1 MWAITWQTD
10 KRLAVTNIVLQIVQS
25 LLPVVSL
32 YFIKALIESVT
43 DGNSS
48 FDRTLLLILLF
59 SGVQLLTAMAAQ
71 YSGYI
76 SKIHLQKV
84 TDHLSE
90 KVLHKAIEVDY
101 EYYENPS
108 YHDTLHLAQQQAI
121 YKASALLSSFNS
133 IILNSTSLLFLTGF
147 FVALHSSFAIL
158 FLCMSVPL
166 AIVKWYQGQ
175 SIARQERQL
184 APTEREAG
192 YIHNMLTAT
201 TSAKEVRTLGFG
213 AFYIGKFRKI
223 RAYIFGERRSLAA
236 KHARHSLLAESAEI
250 IVMSILII
258 LLARSAWEK
267 TITLGTFVVYLQGFQ
282 RLQSASRNFLQ
293 SVVQVLQQNI
303 FLRDLFAF
311 LNIPNV
317 ATSTAEQAF
326 PEINKGLFVDKVS
339 FTYPDAN
346 KYALKD
352 VTLECRP
359 GSIIA
364 IVGENGSGK
373 STLVKLL
380 ARLYKLQTGSVYIDN
395 AELQSISTSSYNA
408 NCNFIFQDFEK
419 YFLTVEENIK
429 LGSNEQQNDIGRL
442 ENAATLSGAHHFIKR
457 LSKEYK
463 TRLGRYFES
472 SEQLSGGQWQKLVL
486 SRIFYKDAQLIVID
500 EPTSALDPISE
511 AEVFKN
517 IKDTLGNK
525 MLILISHRLYNLK
538 FADMIYVMHEGAII
552 EQGSFE
558 ELKAV
563 NGKFAEMFEAQ
574 RL

>member
-1 MWAITWQTD
+1 
-10 KRLAVTNIVLQIVQS
+10 VTNIVLQIVQS

-32 YFIKALIESVT
+32 YYIKALIESFT
-43 DGNSS
+43 GSNSS
-48 FDRTLLLILLF
+48 FDHTLLLILLF
-59 SGVQLLTAMAAQ
+59 SGVQLLTAIAAQ

-76 SKIHLQKV
+76 TKIHLQKV

-90 KVLHKAIEVDY
+90 KVLHKATEVDY
-101 EYYENPS
+101 EYYENPF

-158 FLCMSVPL
+158 FLCMSIPL
-166 AIVKWYQGQ
+166 AVVKWYQGQ

-184 APTEREAG
+184 APIEREAG
-192 YIHNMLTAT
+192 YIHNMLTST

-213 AFYIGKFRKI
+213 EFYIEKFRKI
-223 RAYIFGERRSLAA
+223 RAYIFGEKKSLAA
-236 KHARHSLLAESAEI
+236 KHARHSLLAEGAEV

-258 LLARSAWEK
+258 LLAKSAWEK

-282 RLQSASRNFLQ
+282 RLQNASRNFLQ
-293 SVVQVLQQNI
+293 SIVQVLQQNI

-311 LNIPNV
+311 LNIPT
-317 ATSTAEQAF
+317 ATTTTAEQAF
-326 PEINKGLFVDKVS
+326 PEINKGLVVDKVS

-346 KYALKD
+346 TYALKD
-352 VTLECRP
+352 ISIKCRP
-359 GSIIA
+359 GNIIA

-380 ARLYKLQTGSVYIDN
+380 ARLYNLQTGSIYINDT
-395 AELQSISTSSYNA
+395 ALQSISASSFTA
-408 NCNFIFQDFEK
+408 NCNFMFQDFEK

-429 LGSNEQQNDIGRL
+429 LGSSEKQKDIDRL
-442 ENAATLSGAHHFIKR
+442 ENAATLSGAHPFIKR

-486 SRIFYKDAQLIVID
+486 SRVFYKDAQLIVID

-511 AEVFKN
+511 AQVFNN

-525 MLILISHRLYNLK
+525 MVILISHRLYNLK
-538 FADMIYVMHEGAII
+538 FADMIYVMHEGEII

>member
-1 MWAITWQTD
+1 M
-10 KRLAVTNIVLQIVQS
+10 LQIVQS

-32 YFIKALIESVT
+32 YYIKALIESVT
-43 DGNSS
+43 GSNSS
-48 FDRTLLLILLF
+48 FDHTLLLILLF
-59 SGVQLLTAMAAQ
+59 SGVQLLTAIAAQ

-90 KVLHKAIEVDY
+90 KVLHKATEVDY

-121 YKASALLSSFNS
+121 YKASTLLSSFNS

-166 AIVKWYQGQ
+166 AVVKWYQGQ

-184 APTEREAG
+184 VPIEREAG

-213 AFYIGKFRKI
+213 EFYIEKFRKI
-223 RAYIFGERRSLAA
+223 RAYIFGEKKSLAA
-236 KHARHSLLAESAEI
+236 KHARHSLLAESAEV

-258 LLARSAWEK
+258 LLAKSAWEK

-293 SVVQVLQQNI
+293 SIVQVLQQNI

-311 LNIPNV
+311 LNIPTA
-317 ATSTAEQAF
+317 ATATAEQVF
-326 PEINKGLFVDKVS
+326 PEINKGLVVNKVS

-352 VTLECRP
+352 ISIECRP
-359 GSIIA
+359 GNIIA

-380 ARLYKLQTGSVYIDN
+380 ARLYNLQTGNIYINDT
-395 AELQSISTSSYNA
+395 ALQSISASSFTA
-408 NCNFIFQDFEK
+408 NCNFMFQDFEK

-429 LGSNEQQNDIGRL
+429 LGSGEKQKDIDSL
-442 ENAATLSGAHHFIKR
+442 ENAATLSGAHPFIKR

-517 IKDTLGNK
+517 IKDTLADK
-525 MLILISHRLYNLK
+525 MVILISHRLYNLK
-538 FADMIYVMHEGAII
+538 FADTIYVMHEGEII

-574 RL
+574 KL